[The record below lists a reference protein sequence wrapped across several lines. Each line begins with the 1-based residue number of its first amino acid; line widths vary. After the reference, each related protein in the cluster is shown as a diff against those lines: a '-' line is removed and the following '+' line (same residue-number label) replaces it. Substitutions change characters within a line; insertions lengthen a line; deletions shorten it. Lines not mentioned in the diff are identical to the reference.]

1 MQKPEELTGD
11 ELDCVSGGSD
21 AVSDFVNWLL
31 NQLHIPSSPGGPISE
46 ISPARFV
53 TIKLPELKYSMRGL
67 QKRTS
72 HFSFRGTAPGWTVSR
87 KVIWIT

>member
-31 NQLHIPSSPGGPISE
+31 NQLHIPSSPGGPI
-46 ISPARFV
+46 
-53 TIKLPELKYSMRGL
+53 
-67 QKRTS
+67 QK
-72 HFSFRGTAPGWTVSR
+72 
-87 KVIWIT
+87 